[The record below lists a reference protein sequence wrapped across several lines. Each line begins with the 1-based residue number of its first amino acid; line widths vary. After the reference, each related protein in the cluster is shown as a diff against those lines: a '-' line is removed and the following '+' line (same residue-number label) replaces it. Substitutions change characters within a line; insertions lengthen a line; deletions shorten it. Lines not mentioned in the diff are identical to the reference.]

1 MPAMTDNKVN
11 LTGQSKEL
19 VKAVAVIPGKPN
31 TIHLREVTKPKVED
45 IPGGR
50 GVLIKI
56 LSVGVDG
63 TDKEINA
70 AEYGTAPTGGDY
82 LIVGHESF
90 GRVEAVGPNITEF
103 KPGDYV
109 ALTVRR
115 PGSSIYDEIG
125 TYDMTTDNTYFER
138 GINLRHGFLTEY
150 VVDEPEY
157 IIRVPENLKE
167 VGVLMEP
174 MSVAQKAIEQAYR
187 IQQRLRVWRPK
198 RAAVLGAS
206 TLGLLSTLVLR
217 LRGLDVTTL
226 GNTMPPFLNSRL
238 LEELGARYLNTKEM
252 SLTDAS
258 AKYGPFDLIVEGTGY
273 SPLVFEAM
281 NVLAKNGVLA
291 MVSVT
296 GGSRQIEVPADK
308 INLGFVL
315 GNKVAFG
322 SVNANREYF
331 ESGVKDLSTAELQY
345 PGWLRKLLTH
355 PVKGLENYAE
365 MIRLLTETKGA
376 IKVYCEVAAIEGS
389 QATIAAG

>member
-1 MPAMTDNKVN
+1 MQAVTVENNPTKIAKR
-11 LTGQSKEL
+11 EL
-19 VKAVAVIPGKPN
+19 IKAVAVIPGKPN
-31 TIHLREVTKPKVED
+31 TIHLREVPKPAVSD
-45 IPGGR
+45 VPNGR
-50 GVLIKI
+50 GVLVKI
-56 LSVGVDG
+56 LRVGVDG
-63 TDKEINA
+63 TDKEISA
-70 AEYGTAPTGGDY
+70 AEYGAAPAGDDY

-90 GRVEAVGPNITEF
+90 GVVEEVGPNVSEF

-109 ALTVRR
+109 SLTVRR
-115 PGSSIYDEIG
+115 PGLSLYDTIG
-125 TYDMTTDNTYFER
+125 TYDMTTDDTYFER

-150 VVDEPEY
+150 IVDEPKY
-157 IIRVPENLKE
+157 IIRVPENMKE

-187 IQQRLRVWRPK
+187 IQQRLRVWHPK
-198 RAAVLGAS
+198 RAAVMGS
-206 TLGLLSTLVLR
+206 GTLGLLATLVLR
-217 LRGLDVTTL
+217 LRGLDVTTF
-226 GNTMPPFLNSRL
+226 GNTMPPTLNSSL
-238 LEELGARYLNTKEM
+238 IEELGARYISTKQV

-258 AKYGPFDLIVEGTGY
+258 TKHGPFDLILEGTGY

-296 GGSRQIEVPADK
+296 GGSRRIEVPADR

-355 PVKGLENYAE
+355 PVKGLESYAE
-365 MIRLLTETKGA
+365 MMRILTEAKGS
-376 IKVYCEVAAIEGS
+376 IKVYCQVAAIESS
-389 QATIAAG
+389 QTSAAAI

>member
-1 MPAMTDNKVN
+1 MR
-11 LTGQSKEL
+11 
-19 VKAVAVIPGKPN
+19 AVAVLPGKAESVHLAEVPKPQVTDVPN
-31 TIHLREVTKPKVED
+31 
-45 IPGGR
+45 GR
-50 GVLIKI
+50 GVLVKI
-56 LSVGVDG
+56 LRVGVDG
-63 TDKEINA
+63 TDKEING
-70 AEYGTAPTGGDY
+70 AEYGAAPEGCNY
-82 LIVGHESF
+82 LIIGHESF
-90 GRVEAVGPNITEF
+90 GRVEDVGPNVTEF

-109 ALTVRR
+109 ALSVRR
-115 PGSSIYDEIG
+115 PGLSLYDHIG
-125 TYDMTTDNTYFER
+125 TYDMTTDDTYFER

-150 VVDEPEY
+150 IVDEPEY
-157 IIRVPENLKE
+157 IIRVPENLKD

-187 IQQRLRVWRPK
+187 IQQRLRVWRPR

-206 TLGLLSTLVLR
+206 TLGLLASLVLR
-217 LRGLDVTTL
+217 LRGLEVTTF
-226 GNTMPPFLNSRL
+226 GNTMPPFQNSRL
-238 LEELGARYLNTKEM
+238 LEELGARYISTKVT

-258 AKYGPFDLIVEGTGY
+258 AKCGPFDLILEGTGY

-296 GGSRQIEVPADK
+296 GGSRQLEVPADK

-331 ESGVKDLSTAELQY
+331 ETGVKDLSTAELQY
-345 PGWLRKLLTH
+345 PGWLKKLLTH

-365 MIRLLTETKGA
+365 MIRLLTESKGA
-376 IKVYCEVAAIEGS
+376 IKVFCEVAAIEGA
-389 QATIAAG
+389 QTAAAAS